1 MKANSGE
8 SVFKRDAE
16 VQQKLDQLK
25 GEFNKL
31 NELRIATDRDKKNL
45 EVQLET
51 LREKAMREYGTSDV
65 EELRNLLEQRR
76 MENERMVEEYREHI
90 SRIKNDLQEIDKSET
105 SEE

>member
-8 SVFKRDAE
+8 SKRDEE

-31 NELRIATDRDKKNL
+31 NEQRIATDRDKKNL
-45 EVQLET
+45 EVQLEA

-76 MENERMVEEYREHI
+76 RENKRMVEEYREHI
-90 SRIKNDLQEIDKSET
+90 SRIKNDLQEIEKSET
-105 SEE
+105 TEE